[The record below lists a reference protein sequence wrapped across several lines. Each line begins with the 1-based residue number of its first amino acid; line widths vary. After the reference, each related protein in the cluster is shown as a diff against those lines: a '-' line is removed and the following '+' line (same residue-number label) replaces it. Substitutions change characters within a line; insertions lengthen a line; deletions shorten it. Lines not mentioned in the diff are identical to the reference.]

1 MAAPNYAAI
10 LQQQQAQATKAAA
23 PTVTAMEK
31 EKQPLIQRYQSV
43 LDQIAANQSA
53 AITGQQTT
61 SSREF
66 GRRGI
71 PLSSGIFE
79 TTLEERL
86 NPIRREYSG
95 LTSQT
100 GAEREQALADLATRI
115 AGVMSG
121 ASQNA
126 IQAALSLYGQQYGAY
141 QQHALTA
148 KQQTFEAQQNALN
161 RAAQQ
166 KAAST
171 AAVTPSFNIP
181 GLTTAPKG
189 QTAPTV
195 SQIFKSLTTNLKG
208 GYQGFVAKLN
218 ALKGLTSAEKKT
230 LTSMYNKT
238 YSPVVWGK

>member
-10 LQQQQAQATKAAA
+10 LNQQTQQQLAAIK
-23 PTVTAMEK
+23 PTVTAMEA

-115 AGVMSG
+115 AGVRTGAMQSG
-121 ASQNA
+121 AQ
-126 IQAALSLYGQQYGAY
+126 QALSLYGTQY
-141 QQHALTA
+141 
-148 KQQTFEAQQNALN
+148 
-161 RAAQQ
+161 
-166 KAAST
+166 
-171 AAVTPSFNIP
+171 
-181 GLTTAPKG
+181 
-189 QTAPTV
+189 
-195 SQIFKSLTTNLKG
+195 G
-208 GYQGFVAKLN
+208 GYQSALN
-218 ALKGLTSAEKKT
+218 
-230 LTSMYNKT
+230 
-238 YSPVVWGK
+238 

>member
-10 LQQQQAQATKAAA
+10 LSQQQAQAAKAAA
-23 PTVTAMEK
+23 PTVTAMEA

-43 LDQIAANQSA
+43 LDQIASNQSA

-66 GRRGI
+66 CRRGI

-115 AGVMSG
+115 AGVRTGS
-121 ASQNA
+121 AQNA
-126 IQAALSLYGQQYGAY
+126 IQAALSLYGTQYGAY
-141 QQHALTA
+141 QQRGLTA
-148 KQQTFEAQQNALN
+148 SQQRFEAEQAALN

-166 KAAST
+166 KAAGAAGGSPTINVNQGYST
-171 AAVTPSFNIP
+171 
-181 GLTTAPKG
+181 
-189 QTAPTV
+189 
-195 SQIFKSLTTNLKG
+195 SQIGSALLQQYG
-208 GYQGFVAKLN
+208 GK
-218 ALKGLTSAEKKT
+218 
-230 LTSMYNKT
+230 
-238 YSPVVWGK
+238 